1 MADLKSLLENN
12 DLKNVQT
19 YIQSGNVVF
28 ESGLDEKSLEL
39 LIAKLIKEKYDFE
52 VPTLVRSSKEWL
64 EVAEHNPFLKR
75 NPETPI
81 EQLYVT
87 FLSEKPTEEHLEN
100 FKALSFGK
108 DEWILEG
115 RTLYICYAN
124 RFNNSKLTN
133 VPIESKLKVTAS
145 ARNWKTVTHIK
156 SMIG

>member
-1 MADLKSLLENN
+1 MVDLKSLLENN

-39 LIAKLIKEKYDFE
+39 LIAKLIKDKYDFD
-52 VPTLVRSSKEWL
+52 VPTLVRGAEEWL
-64 EVAEHNPFLKR
+64 EVVNNNPFLAK

-87 FLSEKPTEEHLEN
+87 FLSEKPLKEHLEK
-100 FKALSFGK
+100 FRMLSFDNDK
-108 DEWILEG
+108 WILEG
-115 RTLYICYAN
+115 RTLFIYYAD
-124 RFNNSKLTN
+124 RFSNSKLTN

-145 ARNWKTVTHIK
+145 ARNWKTVVK
-156 SMIG
+156 LKEMS